1 MKDLNLMTLSLAN
14 RLQQSAVWINKT
26 IGTTVV
32 KKAVVLGSGFKGFED
47 LLKDKIVLPF
57 HNIPHMPS
65 PTVKGHGATLVLG
78 KLNDENIFIL
88 TGRVHMYEGLSADQ
102 IVYPLRLLGYLGLS
116 HVLLTNASGSVN
128 PALLPGT
135 VVAIKD
141 HINFTGRNC
150 LIGPDARELGEVF
163 VDMGA
168 SYDPDWRAAILALG
182 DIHEGV
188 YAGVLG
194 PSYETPAE
202 TKMLGLAGADVVGM
216 STVQETLAAR
226 QLGIKVA
233 CLSFVTNMAGGLGN
247 SLDHHDVIQMA
258 QSRSETLKNLV
269 AKSIGVAP

>member
-1 MKDLNLMTLSLAN
+1 MTPSLKD
-14 RLQQSAVWINKT
+14 RLLESAAWLTQKIDGS
-26 IGTTVV
+26 IG
-32 KKAVVLGSGFKGFED
+32 KKAVILGSGFKGFED
-47 LLKDKIVLPF
+47 LLQSRVTIPL
-57 HNIPHMPS
+57 HAIPHMPS

-78 KLNDENIFIL
+78 SLNNEKIFVL

-102 IVYPLRLLGYLGLS
+102 IVYPLRLLGHLGLS

-128 PALLPGT
+128 PHILPGT
-135 VVAIKD
+135 VVAVKD
-141 HINFTGRNC
+141 QINFTGRNC
-150 LIGPDARELGEVF
+150 LVGPDARELGEVF
-163 VDMGA
+163 VDMGS
-168 SYDPDWRAAILALG
+168 SYDADWRAAIRKL
-182 DIHEGV
+182 DTIPEGV

-202 TKMLGLAGADVVGM
+202 TKMLGLLGADVVGM

-247 SLDHHDVIQMA
+247 SLDHHDVIRMA
-258 QSRSETLKNLV
+258 QSRSEALRSLV

>member
-1 MKDLNLMTLSLAN
+1 MTLSLLE
-14 RLQQSAVWINKT
+14 RLQQSAGWLNQK
-26 IGTTVV
+26 IGSTVG

-47 LLKDKIVLPF
+47 LLQNKVVIPF
-57 HNIPHMPS
+57 HDIPHMPS
-65 PTVKGHGATLVLG
+65 PTVKGHGATLVHG
-78 KLNDENIFIL
+78 KVNGEWIFVL

-102 IVYPLRLLGYLGLS
+102 IVYPLRLLRQIGIT

-128 PALLPGT
+128 PEILPGT
-135 VVAIKD
+135 VVAVKD

-150 LIGPDARELGEVF
+150 LIGPEAKELGEVF
-163 VDMGA
+163 IDMGA
-168 SYDPDWRAAILALG
+168 SYDTDWRAAMRTLENIR
-182 DIHEGV
+182 EGV

-202 TKMLGLAGADVVGM
+202 TKMLGLLGADVVGM
-216 STVQETLAAR
+216 STVQETIAAR

-247 SLDHHDVIQMA
+247 SLDHHDVIRMA
-258 QSRSETLKNLV
+258 QSRSEALRNLV

>member
-1 MKDLNLMTLSLAN
+1 MTISLSA
-14 RLQQSAVWINKT
+14 RLHESATWLSQK
-26 IGTTVV
+26 IGSRFA
-32 KKAVVLGSGFKGFED
+32 KKAVILGSGFKGFED
-47 LLKDKIVLPF
+47 LLQDKTTVYF
-57 HNIPHMPS
+57 HEIPHMPS

-78 KLNDENIFIL
+78 HLNNEMIFVL
-88 TGRVHMYEGLSADQ
+88 TGRVHMYEGLSAHQ
-102 IVYPLRLLGYLGLS
+102 IVYPLRLLAHLGLT

-128 PALLPGT
+128 PQLLPGT
-135 VVAIKD
+135 VVAVKD
-141 HINFTGRNC
+141 HINFTGQNC
-150 LIGPDARELGEVF
+150 LIGPEARELGEVF
-163 VDMGA
+163 LDMGS
-168 SYDPDWRAAILALG
+168 SYDPEWRAAIQKL
-182 DIHEGV
+182 DNTIPEGV

-247 SLDHHDVIQMA
+247 SLDHHDVIRMA
-258 QSRSETLKNLV
+258 QSRSEALRTLV